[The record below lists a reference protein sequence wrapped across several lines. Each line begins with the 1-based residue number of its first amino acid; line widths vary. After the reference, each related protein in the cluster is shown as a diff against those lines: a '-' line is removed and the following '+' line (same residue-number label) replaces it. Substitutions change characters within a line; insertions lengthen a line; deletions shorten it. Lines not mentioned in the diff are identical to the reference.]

1 MKIKT
6 WKQLLH
12 VFSFLHKLNF
22 ENSFCFL
29 PILSCQTSF
38 LVLKIENCFWKQK
51 IKGKNSYQ
59 TYPYLTNFQFS
70 NDIAHFVNMLK
81 IMGLTWLD
89 KTNSII
95 VNRILPIHW
104 CSISISY
111 YASLFFPFSVFLLL
125 LLFSLTIKPNFSC
138 FFPNVGS
145 ICADLHMHRK
155 ILWLSNLTLAA
166 FSPCGLHRC
175 RPPYAWENTRKLSKK
190 LKNKKGKGKHVE
202 VEDHMHTESNF
213 IFLPHP
219 HLLFFIEFENSDA
232 LSIRFVRDLWFV
244 WIEREGGGVE

>member
-1 MKIKT
+1 
-6 WKQLLH
+6 
-12 VFSFLHKLNF
+12 
-22 ENSFCFL
+22 
-29 PILSCQTSF
+29 
-38 LVLKIENCFWKQK
+38 
-51 IKGKNSYQ
+51 
-59 TYPYLTNFQFS
+59 
-70 NDIAHFVNMLK
+70 MLK

-190 LKNKKGKGKHVE
+190 LKNKKGKGKRVE
-202 VEDHMHTESNF
+202 VEDHIHTESNF
-213 IFLPHP
+213 IFLKKKKKCMRN
-219 HLLFFIEFENSDA
+219 LILIFYF
-232 LSIRFVRDLWFV
+232 L
-244 WIEREGGGVE
+244 